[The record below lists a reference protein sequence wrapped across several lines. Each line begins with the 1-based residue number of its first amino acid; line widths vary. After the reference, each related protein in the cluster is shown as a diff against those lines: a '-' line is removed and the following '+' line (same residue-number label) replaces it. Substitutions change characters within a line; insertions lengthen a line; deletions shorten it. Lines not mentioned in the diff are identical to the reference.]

1 MSRQPPKDPE
11 ALRQRLDRLSAAL
24 GPPPRPVPP
33 PAPPGVPR
41 GVSTGGLALG
51 LGLIAVGIGTGQPG
65 VTVIGVLLVVL
76 GAALRLGAVSG
87 LLSASLPAQLAPK
100 DPTRAHIG
108 MGADVAEGAII
119 EPGATVEMGATVGAG
134 AVVKPGATVE
144 MGATVGAGAVVN
156 PGAVVRMGATV
167 HERAVI
173 EEGAVIGWGVDV
185 MAGATVGQGAVVG
198 AGATVQAGAQVP
210 PGTRLAPGSTWSS
223 GLGARAEPKPV
234 PPAAVQDPR
243 ESRILAA
250 CERIEAELRQ
260 APEQVRELLG
270 ASGEPARG
278 LRETCL
284 GLLRRERTLRG
295 ECSPESLAFLEKEKA
310 ELERRGAEAPDPAVR
325 RSLTQAVGA
334 IDDQLRQRGLMRQSA
349 ERLDA
354 ELTRLMWTLD
364 GMGAQLVRLR
374 TAGAEVAGTPD
385 LEMLHSMQQLHDEI
399 DAIAD
404 ALEHV
409 AREDMQPVAPID
421 DAGSAPSRVRSR
433 E

>member
-1 MSRQPPKDPE
+1 MPRQPPKDPE
-11 ALRQRLDRLSAAL
+11 ALRQRLERLSAAL

-33 PAPPGVPR
+33 PAPPGVPK

-51 LGLIAVGIGTGQPG
+51 LGLIAVGIGTGQTG
-65 VTVIGVLLVVL
+65 VVVIGVLLVVL
-76 GAALRLGAVSG
+76 GAALRLGALSG
-87 LLSASLPAQLAPK
+87 LLSASLPAELAPK

-108 MGADVAEGAII
+108 LGAEVADDAII
-119 EPGATVEMGATVGAG
+119 EPGATVEMGATVRQG
-134 AVVKPGATVE
+134 AVVKA
-144 MGATVGAGAVVN
+144 
-156 PGAVVRMGATV
+156 GAVVRMGATV
-167 HERAVI
+167 NARAVI
-173 EEGAVIGWGVDV
+173 EQGAIVGWGADV
-185 MAGATVGQGAVVG
+185 MAGATVGQGAMVG
-198 AGATVQAGAQVP
+198 AGATVRAGAQVP
-210 PGTRLAPGSTWSS
+210 PGTHLAPGSTWSS
-223 GLGARAEPKPV
+223 GIGARAEPKPV
-234 PPAAVQDPR
+234 SPAAAQDPR
-243 ESRILAA
+243 ESRLLAA

-270 ASGEPARG
+270 ASGDTARG

-284 GLLRRERTLRG
+284 GLLRRERTLRA

-310 ELERRGAEAPDPAVR
+310 ELERRGAEATDPAVR
-325 RSLTQAVGA
+325 SSLTLAVGA

-374 TAGAEVAGTPD
+374 AAGAEVAGTPD
-385 LEMLHSMQQLHDEI
+385 PEMLRTMQQLHDEI

-421 DAGSAPSRVRSR
+421 DVGSADAASAPSRVRSR